1 MQINEPQ
8 GIKPKMRMYI
18 KKWCIFVTDIK
29 AESCKRSRPE
39 ARFWCT
45 CIMNVCDTN
54 YFVLFSWNRMHWTLT
69 MACKLL
75 RVLLL
80 IHSQYIKSLRR
91 TFPES
96 FSC

>member
-45 CIMNVCDTN
+45 CIM
-54 YFVLFSWNRMHWTLT
+54 
-69 MACKLL
+69 
-75 RVLLL
+75 
-80 IHSQYIKSLRR
+80 
-91 TFPES
+91 
-96 FSC
+96 